1 MRSRFSTSFRGS
13 FGKSFSGGMMTIRKK
28 IITLGV
34 LIVLLSVSVAFFS
47 LSLQKSFI
55 TNKVYA
61 NSLALNFVLGLLS
74 FTILAFIFLLL
85 RSITK
90 SVRNLTDKTNQIK
103 QKELSIQFLENS
115 KDDLS
120 EFTKALNE
128 FLLFYN
134 DFFRHLKEMCLE
146 NQSAHLS
153 VVDLNK
159 KIIDVIKGARK
170 SVEEVSDEMYSLN
183 SNIASADELSNSIS
197 IDAITLSSQIEIQV
211 TMVQN
216 SIEALEAITK
226 NIEILYSSAEKTTD
240 NVTHLVSLSVT
251 GKETMA
257 VSNEKLSEIETQAF
271 KINEVVDL
279 IEQIADQTNIL
290 AMNAAIEAAHA
301 GDAGKG
307 FSVVAEEVRKLAEA
321 SAEGSKDISTFVSGI
336 IGQIKN
342 TKEASLATG
351 EAFNDI
357 DRTIHQVNKEV
368 SIISESLN
376 DIAQKSSG
384 VMNNILMLKDISE
397 MIDLSSKEVATR
409 SERISEDMK
418 VVDGISSN
426 VFEKNTDLL
435 SHIHTLEESS
445 RSFEEAIGKLQGVSQ
460 TLNEKL
466 YSIQINDVC
475 ATTDFETEFES
486 EGKNITL
493 EQSESLEIQ
502 NTEKD
507 EVVQISIDEKEKSE
521 SQFMEENSFLE
532 EIVQDSSVQESST
545 KEIEKIEQ
553 EDEKQTTKE
562 TVDIDLDDF
571 FN

>member
-1 MRSRFSTSFRGS
+1 MLIATTFAV
-13 FGKSFSGGMMTIRKK
+13 
-28 IITLGV
+28 II
-34 LIVLLSVSVAFFS
+34 
-47 LSLQKSFI
+47 
-55 TNKVYA
+55 
-61 NSLALNFVLGLLS
+61 
-74 FTILAFIFLLL
+74 LLL
-85 RSITK
+85 RSIIK
-90 SVRNLTDKTNQIK
+90 SVTNLTDKTSYIK

-170 SVEEVSDEMYSLN
+170 SVEEVSDKMYSLN

-197 IDAITLSSQIEIQV
+197 IDAVTLSSQIEIQV

-240 NVTHLVSLSVT
+240 NVTHLVSLST
-251 GKETMA
+251 NGKNTMDI
-257 VSNEKLSEIETQAF
+257 SNEKILEIETQAF

-475 ATTDFETEFES
+475 ATIDFETEFES

-553 EDEKQTTKE
+553 ENEKQTKEE

>member
-1 MRSRFSTSFRGS
+1 
-13 FGKSFSGGMMTIRKK
+13 MTIRKK

-34 LIVLLSVSVAFFS
+34 LIVILCVLVVFFS
-47 LSLQKSFI
+47 FCLQKSLL

-61 NSLALNFVLGLLS
+61 NSFAVNSILGL
-74 FTILAFIFLLL
+74 FIATTFAVIILLL
-85 RSITK
+85 RSIIK
-90 SVRNLTDKTNQIK
+90 SVTNLTDKTSYIK

-146 NQSAHLS
+146 NQSAHHT
-153 VVDLNK
+153 VIDLNK

-279 IEQIADQTNIL
+279 IEQIADKTNIL

-301 GDAGKG
+301 GEAGKG

-475 ATTDFETEFES
+475 ATIDFETEFES

-553 EDEKQTTKE
+553 ENEKQTKE
-562 TVDIDLDDF
+562 GL
-571 FN
+571 

>member
-1 MRSRFSTSFRGS
+1 
-13 FGKSFSGGMMTIRKK
+13 MTIRKK
-28 IITLGV
+28 TITLGV
-34 LIVLLSVSVAFFS
+34 LIVILCVLVVFFS
-47 LSLQKSFI
+47 FCLQKSLL
-55 TNKVYA
+55 TNNDVYA
-61 NSLALNFVLGLLS
+61 NSFALNSILGL
-74 FTILAFIFLLL
+74 FIATTFAVIILLL
-85 RSITK
+85 RSIIK
-90 SVRNLTDKTNQIK
+90 SVTNLTDKTSYIK
-103 QKELSIQFLENS
+103 QKELRVQFLENS

-170 SVEEVSDEMYSLN
+170 SVEEVSDKMYSLN

-216 SIEALEAITK
+216 SIQALEDITK

-240 NVTHLVSLSVT
+240 NVTHLVSLST
-251 GKETMA
+251 NGKNTMDI
-257 VSNEKLSEIETQAF
+257 SNEKISEIETQAF

-435 SHIHTLEESS
+435 SYIHTLEESS

-507 EVVQISIDEKEKSE
+507 EVVQISVDEKEKSE

>member
-1 MRSRFSTSFRGS
+1 
-13 FGKSFSGGMMTIRKK
+13 MTIRKK

-34 LIVLLSVSVAFFS
+34 LIVILCVLVVFFS
-47 LSLQKSFI
+47 FCLQKSLL
-55 TNKVYA
+55 TNNALYA

-170 SVEEVSDEMYSLN
+170 SVEEVSDKMYSLN

-197 IDAITLSSQIEIQV
+197 IDAVTLSSQIEIQV

-240 NVTHLVSLSVT
+240 NVTHLVSLST
-251 GKETMA
+251 NGKNTMDI
-257 VSNEKLSEIETQAF
+257 SNEKILEIETQAF

-336 IGQIKN
+336 IRQIKN

-357 DRTIHQVNKEV
+357 DRTIHQVNNEV
-368 SIISESLN
+368 AIISKSLN

-397 MIDLSSKEVATR
+397 MIDASSKEVATR
-409 SERISEDMK
+409 SEKISEDMK

-435 SHIHTLEESS
+435 SLIHTLEESS
-445 RSFEEAIGKLQGVSQ
+445 GSFEQAIGKLQGVTQ
-460 TLNEKL
+460 NFNEKVD
-466 YSIQINDVC
+466 SIKINNTC
-475 ATTDFETEFES
+475 TIIDFEAELEAEDAVISLEEDIFLEVENIEES
-486 EGKNITL
+486 KVLQTPIDED
-493 EQSESLEIQ
+493 EQSKNQ
-502 NTEKD
+502 FVD
-507 EVVQISIDEKEKSE
+507 EAV
-521 SQFMEENSFLE
+521 LE
-532 EIVQDSSVQESST
+532 EIVEDSSFQEPST
-545 KEIEKIEQ
+545 KEVERKEKK
-553 EDEKQTTKE
+553 DETQTIKE

>member
-1 MRSRFSTSFRGS
+1 
-13 FGKSFSGGMMTIRKK
+13 MTIRKK

-34 LIVLLSVSVAFFS
+34 LIVILCVLVVFFS
-47 LSLQKSFI
+47 FCLQKSLL

-61 NSLALNFVLGLLS
+61 NSFAVNSILGL
-74 FTILAFIFLLL
+74 FIATTFAVIILLL
-85 RSITK
+85 RSIIK
-90 SVRNLTDKTNQIK
+90 SVTNLTDKTSYIK

-146 NQSAHLS
+146 NQSAHHT
-153 VVDLNK
+153 VIDLNK

-279 IEQIADQTNIL
+279 IEQIADKTNIL

-301 GDAGKG
+301 GEAGKG

-397 MIDLSSKEVATR
+397 MIDASSKEVATR

-475 ATTDFETEFES
+475 ATIDFETEFES

-553 EDEKQTTKE
+553 EDEKQTTRE

>member
-1 MRSRFSTSFRGS
+1 
-13 FGKSFSGGMMTIRKK
+13 MTIRKK

-34 LIVLLSVSVAFFS
+34 LIVILCVLVVFFS
-47 LSLQKSFI
+47 FCLQKSLL
-55 TNKVYA
+55 TNNDVYA
-61 NSLALNFVLGLLS
+61 NSFALNSILGL
-74 FTILAFIFLLL
+74 FIATTFAVIILLL
-85 RSITK
+85 RSIIK
-90 SVRNLTDKTNQIK
+90 SVTNLTDKTSYIK
-103 QKELSIQFLENS
+103 QKELRVQFLENS

-170 SVEEVSDEMYSLN
+170 SVEEVSDKMYSLN

-216 SIEALEAITK
+216 SIQALEDITK

-240 NVTHLVSLSVT
+240 NVTHLVSLST
-251 GKETMA
+251 NGKNTMD
-257 VSNEKLSEIETQAF
+257 VSNEKILEIETQAF

-418 VVDGISSN
+418 VVEGISSN

-435 SHIHTLEESS
+435 SYIHTLEESS

-466 YSIQINDVC
+466 YSIKINDAC
-475 ATTDFETEFES
+475 ATIDFETEFES

-507 EVVQISIDEKEKSE
+507 EVVQISVDEKEKSE

>member
-90 SVRNLTDKTNQIK
+90 SVRNLTDKTSYIK

-170 SVEEVSDEMYSLN
+170 SVEEVSDKMYSLN

-216 SIEALEAITK
+216 SIQALEDITK

-240 NVTHLVSLSVT
+240 NVTHLVSLST
-251 GKETMA
+251 NGKNTMDI
-257 VSNEKLSEIETQAF
+257 SNEKILEIETQAF

-418 VVDGISSN
+418 VVEGISSN

-435 SHIHTLEESS
+435 SYIHTLEESS

>member
-1 MRSRFSTSFRGS
+1 
-13 FGKSFSGGMMTIRKK
+13 MTIRKK
-28 IITLGV
+28 TITLGV
-34 LIVLLSVSVAFFS
+34 LIVILCVLVVFFS
-47 LSLQKSFI
+47 FCLQKSLL
-55 TNKVYA
+55 TNNDVYA
-61 NSLALNFVLGLLS
+61 NSFALNSILGL
-74 FTILAFIFLLL
+74 FIATTFAVIILLL
-85 RSITK
+85 RSIIK
-90 SVRNLTDKTNQIK
+90 SVTNLTDKTSYIK
-103 QKELSIQFLENS
+103 QKELRIQFLENS

-170 SVEEVSDEMYSLN
+170 SVEEVSDKMYSLN

-216 SIEALEAITK
+216 SIQALEDITK

-240 NVTHLVSLSVT
+240 NVTHLVSLST
-251 GKETMA
+251 NGKNTMDI
-257 VSNEKLSEIETQAF
+257 SNEKILEIETQAF

-418 VVDGISSN
+418 VVEGISSN

-435 SHIHTLEESS
+435 SYIHTLEESS

>member
-1 MRSRFSTSFRGS
+1 
-13 FGKSFSGGMMTIRKK
+13 MTIRKK

-34 LIVLLSVSVAFFS
+34 LIVILCVLVVFFS
-47 LSLQKSFI
+47 FCLQKSLL
-55 TNKVYA
+55 TNNDVYA
-61 NSLALNFVLGLLS
+61 NSFALNSILGL
-74 FTILAFIFLLL
+74 FIATTFAVIILLL
-85 RSITK
+85 RSIIK
-90 SVRNLTDKTNQIK
+90 SVTNLTDKTSYIK
-103 QKELSIQFLENS
+103 QKELRGQFLENS

-170 SVEEVSDEMYSLN
+170 SVEEVSDKMYSLN

-216 SIEALEAITK
+216 SIQALEDITK

-240 NVTHLVSLSVT
+240 NVTHLVSLST
-251 GKETMA
+251 NGKNTMDI
-257 VSNEKLSEIETQAF
+257 SNEKISEIETQAF

-418 VVDGISSN
+418 VVEGISSN

-435 SHIHTLEESS
+435 SYIHTLEESS

>member
-1 MRSRFSTSFRGS
+1 
-13 FGKSFSGGMMTIRKK
+13 MTIRKK

-34 LIVLLSVSVAFFS
+34 LIVILCVLVAFFS
-47 LSLQKSFI
+47 FCLQKSLL
-55 TNKVYA
+55 TNNDVYA
-61 NSLALNFVLGLLS
+61 NSFALNSILGL
-74 FTILAFIFLLL
+74 FIATTFAVIILLL
-85 RSITK
+85 RSIIK
-90 SVRNLTDKTNQIK
+90 SVTNLTDKTCQIK
-103 QKELSIQFLENS
+103 QKELDIQFLENS

-146 NQSAHLS
+146 NQSAHHT
-153 VVDLNK
+153 VIDLNK

-257 VSNEKLSEIETQAF
+257 ISNEKLSEIETQAF

-336 IGQIKN
+336 IRQIKN

-357 DRTIHQVNKEV
+357 DRTIHQVNNEV
-368 SIISESLN
+368 AIISKSLN

-397 MIDLSSKEVATR
+397 MIDASSKEVATR
-409 SERISEDMK
+409 SEKISEDMK

-435 SHIHTLEESS
+435 SLIHTLEESS
-445 RSFEEAIGKLQGVSQ
+445 GSFEQAIGKLQGVTQ
-460 TLNEKL
+460 NFNEKVD
-466 YSIQINDVC
+466 SIKINNTC
-475 ATTDFETEFES
+475 TIIDFEAELEAEDAVISLEEDIFLEVENIEES
-486 EGKNITL
+486 KVLQTPIDED
-493 EQSESLEIQ
+493 EQSKNQ
-502 NTEKD
+502 FVD
-507 EVVQISIDEKEKSE
+507 EAV
-521 SQFMEENSFLE
+521 LE
-532 EIVQDSSVQESST
+532 EIVEDSSFQEPST
-545 KEIEKIEQ
+545 KEVERKEKK
-553 EDEKQTTKE
+553 DETQTIKE

>member
-1 MRSRFSTSFRGS
+1 
-13 FGKSFSGGMMTIRKK
+13 MTIRKK
-28 IITLGV
+28 TITLGV
-34 LIVLLSVSVAFFS
+34 LIVILCVLVVFFS
-47 LSLQKSFI
+47 FCLQKSLL
-55 TNKVYA
+55 TNNDVYA
-61 NSLALNFVLGLLS
+61 NSFALNSILGL
-74 FTILAFIFLLL
+74 FIATTFAVIILLL
-85 RSITK
+85 RSIIK
-90 SVRNLTDKTNQIK
+90 SVTNLTDKTSYIK
-103 QKELSIQFLENS
+103 QKELRVQFLENS

-170 SVEEVSDEMYSLN
+170 SVEEVSDKMYSLN

-216 SIEALEAITK
+216 SIQALEDITK

-240 NVTHLVSLSVT
+240 NVTHLVSLST
-251 GKETMA
+251 NGKNTMDI
-257 VSNEKLSEIETQAF
+257 SNEKILEIETQAF

-418 VVDGISSN
+418 VVEGISSN

-435 SHIHTLEESS
+435 SYIHTLEESS

>member
-1 MRSRFSTSFRGS
+1 
-13 FGKSFSGGMMTIRKK
+13 MTIRKK
-28 IITLGV
+28 TITLGV
-34 LIVLLSVSVAFFS
+34 LIVILCVLVVFFS
-47 LSLQKSFI
+47 FCLQKSLL
-55 TNKVYA
+55 TNNDVYA
-61 NSLALNFVLGLLS
+61 NSFALNSILGL
-74 FTILAFIFLLL
+74 FIATTFAVIILLL
-85 RSITK
+85 RSIIK
-90 SVRNLTDKTNQIK
+90 SVTNLTDKTSYIK
-103 QKELSIQFLENS
+103 QKELRVQFLENS

-170 SVEEVSDEMYSLN
+170 SVEEVSDKMYSLN

-216 SIEALEAITK
+216 SIQALEDITK

-240 NVTHLVSLSVT
+240 NVTHLVSLST
-251 GKETMA
+251 NGKNTMDI
-257 VSNEKLSEIETQAF
+257 SNEKILEIETQAF

-418 VVDGISSN
+418 VVEGISSN

-435 SHIHTLEESS
+435 SYIHTLEESS

-553 EDEKQTTKE
+553 ENEKQTKEE

>member
-1 MRSRFSTSFRGS
+1 
-13 FGKSFSGGMMTIRKK
+13 MTIRKK

-34 LIVLLSVSVAFFS
+34 LIVILCVLVVFFS
-47 LSLQKSFI
+47 FCLQKSFI

-61 NSLALNFVLGLLS
+61 NSFAVNSILGL
-74 FTILAFIFLLL
+74 FIATTFAVIILLL
-85 RSITK
+85 RSIIK
-90 SVRNLTDKTNQIK
+90 SVTNLTDKTSYIK

-170 SVEEVSDEMYSLN
+170 SVEEVSDKMYSLN

-197 IDAITLSSQIEIQV
+197 IDAVTLSSQIEIQV

-240 NVTHLVSLSVT
+240 NVTHLVSLST
-251 GKETMA
+251 NGKNTMDI
-257 VSNEKLSEIETQAF
+257 SNEKILEIETQAF

-397 MIDLSSKEVATR
+397 MIDASSKEVATR

-475 ATTDFETEFES
+475 ATIDFETEFES

-553 EDEKQTTKE
+553 ENEKQTKEE

>member
-1 MRSRFSTSFRGS
+1 
-13 FGKSFSGGMMTIRKK
+13 MTIRKK

-34 LIVLLSVSVAFFS
+34 LIVILCVLVVFFS
-47 LSLQKSFI
+47 FCLQKSLL

-61 NSLALNFVLGLLS
+61 NSFAVNSILGL
-74 FTILAFIFLLL
+74 FIATTFAVIILLL
-85 RSITK
+85 RSIIK
-90 SVRNLTDKTNQIK
+90 SVTNLTDKTSYIK
-103 QKELSIQFLENS
+103 QKELRVQFLENS

-170 SVEEVSDEMYSLN
+170 SVEEVSDKMYSLN

-216 SIEALEAITK
+216 SIQALEDITK

-240 NVTHLVSLSVT
+240 NVTHLVSLST
-251 GKETMA
+251 NGKNTMDI
-257 VSNEKLSEIETQAF
+257 SNEKISEIETQAF

-435 SHIHTLEESS
+435 SYIHTLEESS

-466 YSIQINDVC
+466 YSIKINDAC
-475 ATTDFETEFES
+475 ATIDFETEFES

-507 EVVQISIDEKEKSE
+507 EVVQISVDEKEKSE

>member
-1 MRSRFSTSFRGS
+1 
-13 FGKSFSGGMMTIRKK
+13 MMTIRKK

-34 LIVLLSVSVAFFS
+34 LIVILCVLVVFFS
-47 LSLQKSFI
+47 FCLQKSLL

-61 NSLALNFVLGLLS
+61 NSFAVNSILGL
-74 FTILAFIFLLL
+74 FIATTFAVIILLL
-85 RSITK
+85 RSIIK
-90 SVRNLTDKTNQIK
+90 SVTNLTDKTSYIK

-146 NQSAHLS
+146 NQSAHHT
-153 VVDLNK
+153 VIDLNK

-279 IEQIADQTNIL
+279 IEQIADKTNIL

-301 GDAGKG
+301 GEAGKG

-397 MIDLSSKEVATR
+397 MIDASSKEVATR

-475 ATTDFETEFES
+475 ATIDFETEFES

-553 EDEKQTTKE
+553 ENEKQTKE
-562 TVDIDLDDF
+562 GL
-571 FN
+571 

>member
-1 MRSRFSTSFRGS
+1 
-13 FGKSFSGGMMTIRKK
+13 MTIRKK
-28 IITLGV
+28 TITLGV
-34 LIVLLSVSVAFFS
+34 LIVILCVLVVFFS
-47 LSLQKSFI
+47 FCLQKSLL
-55 TNKVYA
+55 TNNDVYA
-61 NSLALNFVLGLLS
+61 NSFALNSILGL
-74 FTILAFIFLLL
+74 FIATTFAVIILLL
-85 RSITK
+85 RSIIK
-90 SVRNLTDKTNQIK
+90 SVTNLTDKTSYIK
-103 QKELSIQFLENS
+103 QKELRVQFLENS

-170 SVEEVSDEMYSLN
+170 SVEEVSDKMYSLN

-216 SIEALEAITK
+216 SIQALEDITK

-240 NVTHLVSLSVT
+240 NVTHLVSLST
-251 GKETMA
+251 NGKNTMDI
-257 VSNEKLSEIETQAF
+257 SNEKILEIETQAF

-475 ATTDFETEFES
+475 ATIDFETEFES

-553 EDEKQTTKE
+553 ENEKQTKEE

>member
-1 MRSRFSTSFRGS
+1 
-13 FGKSFSGGMMTIRKK
+13 MTIRKK
-28 IITLGV
+28 TITLGV
-34 LIVLLSVSVAFFS
+34 LIVILCVLVVFFS
-47 LSLQKSFI
+47 FCLQKSLL
-55 TNKVYA
+55 TNNDVYA
-61 NSLALNFVLGLLS
+61 NSFALNSILGL
-74 FTILAFIFLLL
+74 FIATTFAVIILLL
-85 RSITK
+85 RSIIK
-90 SVRNLTDKTNQIK
+90 SVTNLTDKTSYIK
-103 QKELSIQFLENS
+103 QKELRVQFLENS

-170 SVEEVSDEMYSLN
+170 SVEEVSDKMYSLN

-216 SIEALEAITK
+216 SIQALEDITK

-240 NVTHLVSLSVT
+240 NVTHLVSLST
-251 GKETMA
+251 NGKNTMDI
-257 VSNEKLSEIETQAF
+257 SNEKILEIETQAF

-279 IEQIADQTNIL
+279 IEQIANQTNIL

-418 VVDGISSN
+418 VVEGISSN

-435 SHIHTLEESS
+435 SYIHTLEESS

>member
-1 MRSRFSTSFRGS
+1 
-13 FGKSFSGGMMTIRKK
+13 MTIRKK
-28 IITLGV
+28 TITLGV
-34 LIVLLSVSVAFFS
+34 LIVILCVLVVFFS
-47 LSLQKSFI
+47 FCLQKSLL
-55 TNKVYA
+55 TNNDVYA
-61 NSLALNFVLGLLS
+61 NSFALNSILGL
-74 FTILAFIFLLL
+74 FIATTFAVIILLL
-85 RSITK
+85 RSIIK
-90 SVRNLTDKTNQIK
+90 SVTNLTDKTSYIK
-103 QKELSIQFLENS
+103 QKELRVQFLENS

-170 SVEEVSDEMYSLN
+170 SVEEVSDKMYSLN

-216 SIEALEAITK
+216 SIQALEDITK

-240 NVTHLVSLSVT
+240 NVTHLVSLST
-251 GKETMA
+251 NGKNTMDI
-257 VSNEKLSEIETQAF
+257 SNEKILEIETQAF

-397 MIDLSSKEVATR
+397 MIDLISKEVATR

-418 VVDGISSN
+418 VVEGISSN

-435 SHIHTLEESS
+435 SYIHTLEESS

>member
-1 MRSRFSTSFRGS
+1 
-13 FGKSFSGGMMTIRKK
+13 MTIRKK
-28 IITLGV
+28 TITLGV
-34 LIVLLSVSVAFFS
+34 LIVILCVLVVFFS
-47 LSLQKSFI
+47 FCLQKSLL
-55 TNKVYA
+55 TNNDVYA
-61 NSLALNFVLGLLS
+61 NSFALNSILGL
-74 FTILAFIFLLL
+74 FIATTFAVIILLL
-85 RSITK
+85 RSIIK
-90 SVRNLTDKTNQIK
+90 SVTNLTDKTSYIK
-103 QKELSIQFLENS
+103 QKELRVQFLENS

-170 SVEEVSDEMYSLN
+170 SVEEVSDKMYSLN

-197 IDAITLSSQIEIQV
+197 IDAITLSSQIETQV

-216 SIEALEAITK
+216 SIQALEDITK

-240 NVTHLVSLSVT
+240 NVTHLVSLST
-251 GKETMA
+251 NGKNTMDI
-257 VSNEKLSEIETQAF
+257 SNEKILEIETQAF

-418 VVDGISSN
+418 VVEGISSN

-435 SHIHTLEESS
+435 SYIHTLEESS

>member
-1 MRSRFSTSFRGS
+1 
-13 FGKSFSGGMMTIRKK
+13 MTIRKK
-28 IITLGV
+28 TITLGV
-34 LIVLLSVSVAFFS
+34 LIVILCVLVVFFS
-47 LSLQKSFI
+47 FCLQKSLL
-55 TNKVYA
+55 TNNDVYA
-61 NSLALNFVLGLLS
+61 NSFALNSILGL
-74 FTILAFIFLLL
+74 FIATTFAVIILLL
-85 RSITK
+85 RSIIK
-90 SVRNLTDKTNQIK
+90 SVTNLTDKTSYIK
-103 QKELSIQFLENS
+103 QKELRVQFLENS

-170 SVEEVSDEMYSLN
+170 SVEEVSDKMYSLN

-216 SIEALEAITK
+216 SIQALEDITK

-240 NVTHLVSLSVT
+240 NVTHLVSLST
-251 GKETMA
+251 NGKNTMDI
-257 VSNEKLSEIETQAF
+257 SNEKILEIETQAF

>member
-1 MRSRFSTSFRGS
+1 
-13 FGKSFSGGMMTIRKK
+13 
-28 IITLGV
+28 
-34 LIVLLSVSVAFFS
+34 
-47 LSLQKSFI
+47 
-55 TNKVYA
+55 
-61 NSLALNFVLGLLS
+61 
-74 FTILAFIFLLL
+74 
-85 RSITK
+85 
-90 SVRNLTDKTNQIK
+90 
-103 QKELSIQFLENS
+103 
-115 KDDLS
+115 
-120 EFTKALNE
+120 
-128 FLLFYN
+128 
-134 DFFRHLKEMCLE
+134 
-146 NQSAHLS
+146 
-153 VVDLNK
+153 
-159 KIIDVIKGARK
+159 
-170 SVEEVSDEMYSLN
+170 
-183 SNIASADELSNSIS
+183 
-197 IDAITLSSQIEIQV
+197 
-211 TMVQN
+211 MVQN
-216 SIEALEAITK
+216 SIQALEDITK

-240 NVTHLVSLSVT
+240 NVTHLVSLST
-251 GKETMA
+251 NGKNTMDI
-257 VSNEKLSEIETQAF
+257 SNEKILEIETQAF

-475 ATTDFETEFES
+475 ATIDFETEFES

>member
-1 MRSRFSTSFRGS
+1 
-13 FGKSFSGGMMTIRKK
+13 MTIRKK

-34 LIVLLSVSVAFFS
+34 LIVILCVLVVFFS
-47 LSLQKSFI
+47 FCLQKSLL
-55 TNKVYA
+55 TNNDVYA
-61 NSLALNFVLGLLS
+61 NSFALNSILGL
-74 FTILAFIFLLL
+74 FIATTFAVIILLL
-85 RSITK
+85 RSIIK
-90 SVRNLTDKTNQIK
+90 SVTNLTDKTSYIK
-103 QKELSIQFLENS
+103 QKELRVQFLENS

-170 SVEEVSDEMYSLN
+170 SVEEVSDKMYSLN

-216 SIEALEAITK
+216 SIQALEDITK

-240 NVTHLVSLSVT
+240 NVTHLVSLST
-251 GKETMA
+251 NGKNTMDI
-257 VSNEKLSEIETQAF
+257 SNEKILEIETQAF

-384 VMNNILMLKDISE
+384 VMNNILMLKDIFE

-418 VVDGISSN
+418 VVEGISSN

-435 SHIHTLEESS
+435 SYIHTLEESS

-507 EVVQISIDEKEKSE
+507 EVVQISVDEKEKSE

>member
-1 MRSRFSTSFRGS
+1 
-13 FGKSFSGGMMTIRKK
+13 MTIRKK

-34 LIVLLSVSVAFFS
+34 LIVILCVLVVFFS
-47 LSLQKSFI
+47 FCLQKSLL

-61 NSLALNFVLGLLS
+61 NSFAVNSILGL
-74 FTILAFIFLLL
+74 FIATTFAVIILLL
-85 RSITK
+85 RSIIK
-90 SVRNLTDKTNQIK
+90 SVTNLTDKTSYIK

-146 NQSAHLS
+146 NQSAHHT
-153 VVDLNK
+153 VIDLNK

-279 IEQIADQTNIL
+279 IEQIADKTNIL

-301 GDAGKG
+301 GEAGKG

-397 MIDLSSKEVATR
+397 MIDASSKEVATR

-475 ATTDFETEFES
+475 ATIDFETEFES

-553 EDEKQTTKE
+553 ENEKQTKE
-562 TVDIDLDDF
+562 GL
-571 FN
+571 

>member
-1 MRSRFSTSFRGS
+1 
-13 FGKSFSGGMMTIRKK
+13 MTIRKK
-28 IITLGV
+28 TITLGV
-34 LIVLLSVSVAFFS
+34 LIVILCVLVVFFS
-47 LSLQKSFI
+47 FCLQKSLL
-55 TNKVYA
+55 TNNDVYA
-61 NSLALNFVLGLLS
+61 NSFALNSILGL
-74 FTILAFIFLLL
+74 FIATTFAVIILLL
-85 RSITK
+85 RSIIK
-90 SVRNLTDKTNQIK
+90 SVTNLTDKTSYIK
-103 QKELSIQFLENS
+103 QKELRVQFLENS

-170 SVEEVSDEMYSLN
+170 SVEEVSDKMYSLN

-197 IDAITLSSQIEIQV
+197 IDAITLSNQIEIQV

-216 SIEALEAITK
+216 SIQALEDITK

-240 NVTHLVSLSVT
+240 NVTHLVSLST
-251 GKETMA
+251 NGKNTMDI
-257 VSNEKLSEIETQAF
+257 SNEKILEIETQAF

-418 VVDGISSN
+418 VVEGISSN

-435 SHIHTLEESS
+435 SYIHTLEESS